1 MKSLKELQDEFQR
14 GILAG
19 DDTIL
24 AAVNDSAKE
33 QKKILFGVYRNAYVA
48 RLAEILG
55 EDYEQVH
62 AYLGDQ
68 GFARL
73 VKSYIAANPS
83 DQRSARW
90 FGRHLP
96 AYVRGSTAYPK
107 HAEVAEL
114 AELEKSLRLTF
125 ATNAADVWTALKN
138 GSAPPKPIHLPE
150 RQALIVWGQDFM
162 ARFRPLST
170 EEAMMWD
177 EAAKGVRFG
186 VLCEMVGPSLARTAP
201 SFAPRLIS
209 RVGSTRGC

>member
-1 MKSLKELQDEFQR
+1 L
-14 GILAG
+14 
-19 DDTIL
+19 
-24 AAVNDSAKE
+24 
-33 QKKILFGVYRNAYVA
+33 
-48 RLAEILG
+48 
-55 EDYEQVH
+55 
-62 AYLGDQ
+62 
-68 GFARL
+68 
-73 VKSYIAANPS
+73 PS
-83 DQRSARW
+83 SR
-90 FGRHLP
+90 
-96 AYVRGSTAYPK
+96 
-107 HAEVAEL
+107 
-114 AELEKSLRLTF
+114 KSLRLTF